1 MENSTGDREVM
12 HSTEP
17 RVPEGDTLLPSF
29 LIRDA
34 TAPALPDWAAQ
45 ISPNYPTTNYL
56 SPPIPTQSKEPGSP
70 LAAPLRVRRPQPAPL
85 LTSDPP
91 GPHICI

>member
-45 ISPNYPTTNYL
+45 ISPNHPTTNH
-56 SPPIPTQSKEPGSP
+56 PTTTT
-70 LAAPLRVRRPQPAPL
+70 LARPFLLRARSQAPHWLPHSGYR
-85 LTSDPP
+85 DPNLHP
-91 GPHICI
+91 S